1 MIVQAAL
8 DMVKRAMSRANDY
21 IAIDSIK
28 NCPINLSKEAGSFVM
43 REKFLVLRPNKIG
56 QTFES
61 TVFFFDE
68 IIVFTI
74 DCYVRFLLILFLNFI
89 TISLVERQRNV

>member
-1 MIVQAAL
+1 
-8 DMVKRAMSRANDY
+8 MVKEVMSRANDY

-43 REKFLVLRPNKIG
+43 REKFLLHRANKVER
-56 QTFES
+56 TFEAM
-61 TVFFFDE
+61 VFFFDQ

-74 DCYVRFLLILFLNFI
+74 ETSVSFLFF
-89 TISLVERQRNV
+89 